1 MALFGGVQVFT
12 ILISII
18 RSKFIAVWLGPMG
31 MGIASLLN
39 ATMGLINGFTNFGLD
54 RSAVKDI
61 SFGVS
66 KDDVSQ
72 QVKII
77 QIVRRLVWFTV
88 LLGVFVMI
96 IASSILSEI
105 AFGNSD
111 YTFAF
116 IWVSIALLFKQLTN
130 GELAILQGLRRLSN
144 LAKANL
150 LGNLLGLLITLPL
163 YYFYRIDAIVPSM
176 IIASITSYIFTFYF
190 SFKEGRGGN
199 PISNKIALREGKEMI
214 HLGVMLSISSLI
226 ALATAYIIQVFISNI
241 GSIDEVGL
249 YNAGFVIL
257 NTYVGLIFTAMATDY
272 YPRLAAIHDKIEE
285 VRKMVFEQAY
295 MAILIITPIIVVFLM
310 FAPFIINLLYSE
322 EFSPIVGFVNW
333 GILGMVFKTV
343 SFSIGYV
350 IIAKGD
356 SKLFIKTA
364 VGFNTVLLI
373 INFLGYYF
381 GGLHGLGISF
391 FIYYIIHFMAL
402 KIITYKRYS
411 FYFLK
416 GFYPV
421 FTVCALLCITA
432 FGLTFF
438 PSAIIKYGLLGL
450 LSAIAVIYS
459 YYQINRKMNIK
470 EFLKSFLKR

>member
-1 MALFGGVQVFT
+1 MNKENTYQTIVKSMALFGGVQVFT

-322 EFSPIVGFVNW
+322 EFSP
-333 GILGMVFKTV
+333 
-343 SFSIGYV
+343 
-350 IIAKGD
+350 
-356 SKLFIKTA
+356 
-364 VGFNTVLLI
+364 
-373 INFLGYYF
+373 
-381 GGLHGLGISF
+381 
-391 FIYYIIHFMAL
+391 
-402 KIITYKRYS
+402 
-411 FYFLK
+411 
-416 GFYPV
+416 
-421 FTVCALLCITA
+421 
-432 FGLTFF
+432 
-438 PSAIIKYGLLGL
+438 
-450 LSAIAVIYS
+450 
-459 YYQINRKMNIK
+459 
-470 EFLKSFLKR
+470 